1 MKQPLSLKVKLGG
14 LHLLCAVATQGN
26 PGGNRDYVKRYK
38 LMSSA
43 DGENWTTYEENG
55 NTVSDI
61 ECQWC
66 PLKVS
71 SLFPSASDSLDV

>member
-1 MKQPLSLKVKLGG
+1 MYPLPFKVNLGG

-38 LMSSA
+38 LMSSV

-55 NTVSDI
+55 NTVSGVR
-61 ECQWC
+61 CR
-66 PLKVS
+66 
-71 SLFPSASDSLDV
+71 